1 MNLLNLHIYNY
12 WRLSLV
18 KLGHHC
24 LGLMVMG
31 LWLRVYI
38 LFYFLGNFL
47 LFFIFFFGFLSF
59 LLYFLFWVSFF
70 SSKRGAGPAIDN
82 PDFYNQNLLGFSFFS
97 CKGKS
102 ASFFFDNR
110 NLQCV
115 TFWCGCSYTYYIT
128 CVSYEFV

>member
-31 LWLRVYI
+31 LWLRVHI
-38 LFYFLGNFL
+38 LFYCLGNFL

-59 LLYFLFWVSFF
+59 HLLLFFFEFLFSVPKGERVQPLTTWISTIRTYLDFLFSVVKVRVLLFSLTIGTYNVSLF
-70 SSKRGAGPAIDN
+70 GVGVLIPTI
-82 PDFYNQNLLGFSFFS
+82 LH
-97 CKGKS
+97 
-102 ASFFFDNR
+102 
-110 NLQCV
+110 V
-115 TFWCGCSYTYYIT
+115 
-128 CVSYEFV
+128 